1 MNDEQFGE
9 NMEQDTSDA
18 VIKFKDAVS
27 EEKISVSA
35 YLHSIKIWIHY
46 RSEPRC
52 FLKYGLRQITEQYPQ
67 KVIVSRPSEISFH
80 QRSQDLA

>member
-35 YLHSIKIWIHY
+35 YLHSIKIGYI
-46 RSEPRC
+46 
-52 FLKYGLRQITEQYPQ
+52 ID
-67 KVIVSRPSEISFH
+67 PSHDVFSSMASGKSLSSTH
-80 QRSQDLA
+80 KKS